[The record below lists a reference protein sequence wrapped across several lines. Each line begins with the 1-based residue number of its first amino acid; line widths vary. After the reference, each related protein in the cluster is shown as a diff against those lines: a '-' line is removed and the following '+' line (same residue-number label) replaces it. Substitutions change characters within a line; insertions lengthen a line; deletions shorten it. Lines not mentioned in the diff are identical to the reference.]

1 MAEEAASGTVE
12 TQGLLKAAEVSA
24 MLGFHENTIYRM
36 AEDGRLPCVRFGS
49 TIRFRRADVEA
60 LITGKPFDV

>member
-1 MAEEAASGTVE
+1 
-12 TQGLLKAAEVSA
+12 

-49 TIRFRRADVEA
+49 TVRFRRADVEA
-60 LITGKPFDV
+60 LISGTP